1 MDRVPTSTQAIG
13 IGVCCCSDFVG
24 CVTVVRGFLQ
34 GFAFSCRVITKPSP
48 SNKAKFVINKLNSP
62 ITCSLYISSSLVR
75 RARPISAILRA
86 QPPQC
91 AAVSSGHQMTAH
103 FGTSVALAP
112 QMRYPRFCAGTVAKT
127 SSIIGLPAA
136 APLGHAAWHFLGT
149 AAPHS
154 APRATVATPHVSP
167 TPACRHLILTYPDYP
182 RVLSGP

>member
-1 MDRVPTSTQAIG
+1 M
-13 IGVCCCSDFVG
+13 
-24 CVTVVRGFLQ
+24 VRGFLQ

-86 QPPQC
+86 QPPSVRSPLSAH

-112 QMRYPRFCAGTVAKT
+112 QMRYPRVPCPHSAKT
-127 SSIIGLPAA
+127 SSIIGPPAA
-136 APLGHAAWHFLGT
+136 APLGHAAWRFLGT

-154 APRATVATPHVSP
+154 APRATEAKHSNAPRQPHTRVS
-167 TPACRHLILTYPDYP
+167 
-182 RVLSGP
+182 LSKS